1 MPTAPAEDQRRLL
14 AVQELDTRADQA
26 RHRRASHPT
35 LVAIAEIE
43 QRAQALENEAITR
56 STEVGDIRREV
67 TKAEDDV
74 QSVRA
79 RAERDTARMDSGQ
92 GTPKDL
98 QALQSE
104 LTTLA
109 KRQSDL
115 EDIELEA
122 MERLDA
128 AETALAA
135 VHAKIGDERAVL
147 GELMIE
153 RNALWAEID
162 AELDTIAGER
172 AEAVAGIDTALV
184 ALYEKLRASH
194 GGIGAA
200 PLHHGECGGCHVKV
214 DPGSLGEIAS
224 SAADTILRCDDC
236 GRILVREG

>member
-1 MPTAPAEDQRRLL
+1 MPTAPAEDQRKLL
-14 AVQELDTRADQA
+14 DVQALDTRADQA
-26 RHRRASHPT
+26 RHRRSSHPV
-35 LVAIAEIE
+35 LDAIAEIE
-43 QRAQALENEAITR
+43 ERAQALEEEGITR
-56 STEVGDIRREV
+56 STEVGDIQREV

-74 QSVRA
+74 QAVRA
-79 RAERDTARMDSGQ
+79 RAERDTARMESGQ

-122 MERLDA
+122 MGRLEA
-128 AETALAA
+128 AEAALAH
-135 VHAKIGDERAVL
+135 VHEKIGEERGQL
-147 GELMIE
+147 GELMLE
-153 RNALWAEID
+153 RNALWADID
-162 AELDTIAGER
+162 EELEDIKAER
-172 AEAVAGIDTALV
+172 AELVAGIDPALL

-194 GGIGAA
+194 GGVGAA
-200 PLHHGECGGCHVKV
+200 PLHHGQCGGCHVKV

-224 SAADTILRCDDC
+224 SDPDTILRCEDC

>member
-1 MPTAPAEDQRRLL
+1 MPTAPAIDQRRLL
-14 AVQELDTRADQA
+14 DVQALDTRADQA
-26 RHRRASHPT
+26 RHRRATHPT

-43 QRAQALENEAITR
+43 ARAQALEEEGITR

-74 QSVRA
+74 QSVRS
-79 RAERDTARMDSGQ
+79 RAERDTERLDSGQ
-92 GTPKDL
+92 GSPKDL

-104 LTTLA
+104 LGTLA

-122 MERLDA
+122 MERLEA
-128 AETALAA
+128 AEAALKA
-135 VHAKIGDERAVL
+135 VHSRIDEERSVL
-147 GELMIE
+147 GELMLE
-153 RNALWAEID
+153 RNGLWAEID
-162 AELDTIAGER
+162 AELASLAAGR
-172 AEAVAGIDTALV
+172 AEAVAGIDPALL

-200 PLHHGECGGCHVKV
+200 QLHHGECGGCHVKV
-214 DPGSLGEIAS
+214 DPGSLRDMAS
-224 SAADTILRCDDC
+224 SSADTILRCEEC